1 MKELQETRVGSVG
14 KMADAKETVK
24 VVVRIRPLSTDEERN
39 GNLATTQADEAK
51 GQIVVKNPKSSDR

>member
-1 MKELQETRVGSVG
+1 MGSVG

>member
-1 MKELQETRVGSVG
+1 MGSVG

-24 VVVRIRPLSTDEERN
+24 VGVRIRPLSTDEERN

-51 GQIVVKNPKSSDR
+51 GQIVVKS